1 MEKITLLFE
10 GKHIHCFESNGQMW
24 FCGKDACDILGYAAK
39 SHKTAL
45 NKIDET
51 NKHPY
56 SVFDPHAAHH
66 EGLVIYISEFG
77 VIELAIKCRFE
88 TAKPFREFVKQTIV
102 DLRNQK
108 LKDVK
113 AEALL
118 SYKSQL
124 ALTEKSHAELI
135 AQYEKRIA
143 EKDEEIKEKDE
154 EIDEKDEELEQKDE
168 LLEEKDVEIDE
179 MDQALEAKKID
190 ACDERDREIRE
201 LKQRVDELT
210 DENYR
215 LKEILEAVPEKYR
228 GEYEVDDYEF
238 IPSKRAREEKR
249 ERDSRIDDRRE
260 IDSYF
265 KSKIVELKTLYDA
278 VDRWK
283 VRYAGTTLRKNKSAY
298 KANYETAHQK
308 LVEYLEKLKREE
320 FFTKCKRN
328 LDAYPIKFWQAY
340 NGKLTD

>member
-108 LKDVK
+108 ESK
-113 AEALL
+113 AL
-118 SYKSQL
+118 SHL

-143 EKDEEIKEKDE
+143 EKDE

-190 ACDERDREIRE
+190 ACDEHDRAIRE
-201 LKQRVDELT
+201 MKQRVDELT

-298 KANYETAHQK
+298 KANYEAAHQK
-308 LVEYLEKLKREE
+308 LVDYLEKLKREE

-340 NGKLTD
+340 NGKLTG

>member
-1 MEKITLLFE
+1 MNQTTLNFDEKPIR
-10 GKHIHCFESNGQMW
+10 CFESNGQMW
-24 FCGKDACDILGYAAK
+24 FCGKDVCDILGYLGKKHNAI
-39 SHKTAL
+39 T
-45 NKIDET
+45 KIEEEE
-51 NKHPY
+51 KHPY
-56 SVFDPHAAHH
+56 SFFDPHAAHH

-88 TAKPFREFVKQTIV
+88 TAKPFREFIKKTIV
-102 DLRNQK
+102 ELRNQK
-108 LKDVK
+108 ESK
-113 AEALL
+113 AL
-118 SYKSQL
+118 SHL

-143 EKDEEIKEKDE
+143 EKDE

-190 ACDERDREIRE
+190 ACDERDHEIRE
-201 LKQRVDELT
+201 LKQQVDELK

-228 GEYEVDDYEF
+228 GDYEVDDYEF

-298 KANYETAHQK
+298 KANYEAAHRE

-340 NGKLTD
+340 NGKLTG

>member
-1 MEKITLLFE
+1 MEKITLVFE
-10 GKHIHCFESNGQMW
+10 GKHVRCFESNGQIW
-24 FCGKDACDILGYAAK
+24 FCGKDVCDVLGYGQQ
-39 SHKTAL
+39 SHKHAL
-45 NKIDET
+45 NKIDT
-51 NKHPY
+51 DKHPY
-56 SVFDPHAAHH
+56 SFFDPHAAHH

-102 DLRNQK
+102 DLRNK
-108 LKDVK
+108 K
-113 AEALL
+113 ESETL

-143 EKDEEIKEKDE
+143 EKDE
-154 EIDEKDEELEQKDE
+154 

-179 MDQALEAKKID
+179 MDQALESKKID

-201 LKQRVDELT
+201 LKQQVDELT

-215 LKEILEAVPEKYR
+215 LKEILEAVPEKHR
-228 GEYEVDDYEF
+228 GDYEVDDYEF

-283 VRYAGTTLRKNKSAY
+283 VRYAGTTLRKNKLAY
-298 KANYETAHQK
+298 KANYEAAHQK
-308 LVEYLEKLKREE
+308 SVDYLEKLKREE

-340 NGKLTD
+340 NGKLTG

>member
-108 LKDVK
+108 ESK
-113 AEALL
+113 AL
-118 SYKSQL
+118 SHL

-143 EKDEEIKEKDE
+143 EKDEEI
-154 EIDEKDEELEQKDE
+154 DEKYEELEQKDE

-179 MDQALEAKKID
+179 MDQALEDKKID

-283 VRYAGTTLRKNKSAY
+283 VRYAGTTLRKNKSTY
-298 KANYETAHQK
+298 KANYEAAHQK
-308 LVEYLEKLKREE
+308 LVDYLEKLKREE

>member
-108 LKDVK
+108 ESK
-113 AEALL
+113 AL
-118 SYKSQL
+118 SHL

-143 EKDEEIKEKDE
+143 EKDEEIDEKDE
-154 EIDEKDEELEQKDE
+154 EIDEKDE

-190 ACDERDREIRE
+190 ACDEHDRAIRE
-201 LKQRVDELT
+201 MKQRVDELT

-298 KANYETAHQK
+298 KANYEAAHQK
-308 LVEYLEKLKREE
+308 LVDYLEKLKREE

-340 NGKLTD
+340 NGKLTG

>member
-1 MEKITLLFE
+1 MQQFEFNGSVITTRISEDGRLYFRA
-10 GKHIHCFESNGQMW
+10 N
-24 FCGKDACDILGYAAK
+24 DVVTALGYK
-39 SHKTAL
+39 SKQKPILSFVSPEYVTTFSELCSDGSDKPQTNYIQKNGVLQLAL
-45 NKIDET
+45 KCKLASARPFEQMLFGYLDKVMNT
-51 NKHPY
+51 
-56 SVFDPHAAHH
+56 
-66 EGLVIYISEFG
+66 ISENINKQKD
-77 VIELAIKCRFE
+77 IELLGY
-88 TAKPFREFVKQTIV
+88 QT
-102 DLRNQK
+102 K
-108 LKDVK
+108 
-113 AEALL
+113 
-118 SYKSQL
+118 L

-143 EKDEEIKEKDE
+143 EKDQEIKEKDE

-201 LKQRVDELT
+201 LKQQVDELT

-215 LKEILEAVPEKYR
+215 LKEILEAVPEKHR
-228 GEYEVDDYEF
+228 GDYEVDDYEF

-298 KANYETAHQK
+298 KTNYEAAHQK
-308 LVEYLEKLKREE
+308 LVDYLEKLKREE

>member
-1 MEKITLLFE
+1 MQQFTFNDVVIATR
-10 GKHIHCFESNGQMW
+10 IHQG
-24 FCGKDACDILGYAAK
+24 DIYFRCNDIVLALGYKSSKREPIIKFVSEDYITTFGKIEPGSSYDK
-39 SHKTAL
+39 SHTKYMKK
-45 NKIDET
+45 N
-51 NKHPY
+51 
-56 SVFDPHAAHH
+56 
-66 EGLVIYISEFG
+66 G
-77 VIELAIKCRFE
+77 VMELAFKCKLD
-88 TAKPFREFVKQTIV
+88 TAKPFQRLLMNYV
-102 DLRNQK
+102 DSAMNARLEET
-108 LKDVK
+108 
-113 AEALL
+113 AL

-179 MDQALEAKKID
+179 MDQALESKKID

-201 LKQRVDELT
+201 LKQQVDELT

-228 GEYEVDDYEF
+228 GDYEVDDYEF

-249 ERDSRIDDRRE
+249 ERDSKIDDRRE

-283 VRYAGTTLRKNKSAY
+283 VRYAGTTLRKNKSTY
-298 KANYETAHQK
+298 KANYEAAHQK

-340 NGKLTD
+340 NGKLTG

>member
-10 GKHIHCFESNGQMW
+10 GKHIRCFESNGQMW
-24 FCGKDACDILGYAAK
+24 FCGKDVCDILGYAAK
-39 SHKTAL
+39 SHKMAL

-51 NKHPY
+51 NKRPY

-88 TAKPFREFVKQTIV
+88 TAKRFREFVKQTIV
-102 DLRNQK
+102 DLRNK
-108 LKDVK
+108 K
-113 AEALL
+113 ESETL

-124 ALTEKSHAELI
+124 TLTEKSHAELI

-154 EIDEKDEELEQKDE
+154 EIDEKD
-168 LLEEKDVEIDE
+168 
-179 MDQALEAKKID
+179 QALEAKKID
-190 ACDERDREIRE
+190 ACDEHDRAIRE
-201 LKQRVDELT
+201 LTHKVDELT

-298 KANYETAHQK
+298 KANYEAAHQK

-340 NGKLTD
+340 NGKLID

>member
-1 MEKITLLFE
+1 MNQTTLNFDEKPIR
-10 GKHIHCFESNGQMW
+10 CFESNGQMW
-24 FCGKDACDILGYAAK
+24 FCGKDVCDILGYLGKKHNAIAK
-39 SHKTAL
+39 
-45 NKIDET
+45 IEEEE
-51 NKHPY
+51 KHPY
-56 SVFDPHAAHH
+56 SFFDPHAAYH

-77 VIELAIKCRFE
+77 VIELAIKCRFV
-88 TAKPFREFVKQTIV
+88 TAKPFREFVKQTII
-102 DLRNQK
+102 DLRNK
-108 LKDVK
+108 K
-113 AEALL
+113 ESETL

-179 MDQALEAKKID
+179 MDQALESKKID

-201 LKQRVDELT
+201 LKQQVDELT

-228 GEYEVDDYEF
+228 GDYEVDDYEF

-249 ERDSRIDDRRE
+249 ERDSKIDDRRE

-283 VRYAGTTLRKNKSAY
+283 VRYAGTTLRKNKSTY
-298 KANYETAHQK
+298 KANYEAAHQK

-340 NGKLTD
+340 NGKLTG

>member
-1 MEKITLLFE
+1 MKITSKILNIRKMEKITLVFE
-10 GKHIHCFESNGQMW
+10 GKHVRCFESNGQIW
-24 FCGKDACDILGYAAK
+24 FCGKDVCDVLGYGQQ
-39 SHKTAL
+39 SHKHAL
-45 NKIDET
+45 NKIDT
-51 NKHPY
+51 DKHPY
-56 SVFDPHAAHH
+56 SFFDPHAAHH

-88 TAKPFREFVKQTIV
+88 TAKPFREFVKKTIV
-102 DLRNQK
+102 ELRNQK
-108 LKDVK
+108 ESK
-113 AEALL
+113 AL
-118 SYKSQL
+118 SHL

-143 EKDEEIKEKDE
+143 EKDE

-201 LKQRVDELT
+201 LKQQVDELT

-215 LKEILEAVPEKYR
+215 LKEILEAVPEKHR

-298 KANYETAHQK
+298 KANYEAAHQK

>member
-1 MEKITLLFE
+1 
-10 GKHIHCFESNGQMW
+10 
-24 FCGKDACDILGYAAK
+24 
-39 SHKTAL
+39 
-45 NKIDET
+45 
-51 NKHPY
+51 
-56 SVFDPHAAHH
+56 
-66 EGLVIYISEFG
+66 
-77 VIELAIKCRFE
+77 
-88 TAKPFREFVKQTIV
+88 
-102 DLRNQK
+102 
-108 LKDVK
+108 
-113 AEALL
+113 
-118 SYKSQL
+118 
-124 ALTEKSHAELI
+124 
-135 AQYEKRIA
+135 
-143 EKDEEIKEKDE
+143 
-154 EIDEKDEELEQKDE
+154 
-168 LLEEKDVEIDE
+168 
-179 MDQALEAKKID
+179 
-190 ACDERDREIRE
+190 
-201 LKQRVDELT
+201 LKQQVDELT

-215 LKEILEAVPEKYR
+215 LKEILEAVPEKHR

-298 KANYETAHQK
+298 KANYEAAHQK

>member
-1 MEKITLLFE
+1 MQQFTFNDVVIATR
-10 GKHIHCFESNGQMW
+10 IHQG
-24 FCGKDACDILGYAAK
+24 DIYFRCNDIVLALGYKSSKREPIIKFVSEDYITTFGKIEPGSSYDK
-39 SHKTAL
+39 SHTKYMKK
-45 NKIDET
+45 N
-51 NKHPY
+51 
-56 SVFDPHAAHH
+56 
-66 EGLVIYISEFG
+66 G
-77 VIELAIKCRFE
+77 VMELAFKCKLD
-88 TAKPFREFVKQTIV
+88 TAKPFQRLLMNYV
-102 DLRNQK
+102 DSVTNARLEET
-108 LKDVK
+108 
-113 AEALL
+113 AL

-124 ALTEKSHAELI
+124 ALTEQSH
-135 AQYEKRIA
+135 
-143 EKDEEIKEKDE
+143 EEIVTKYKQRVADLTE
-154 EIDEKDEELEQKDE
+154 EIDEKDEELERKDE

-190 ACDERDREIRE
+190 ACDERDRTIRE
-201 LKQRVDELT
+201 LTHKVDELT

-298 KANYETAHQK
+298 KANYEAAHRE

-340 NGKLTD
+340 NGKLTG

>member
-1 MEKITLLFE
+1 MNQTTLNFDEKPIR
-10 GKHIHCFESNGQMW
+10 CFESNGQMW
-24 FCGKDACDILGYAAK
+24 FCGKDVCDILGYLGKKHNAIAK
-39 SHKTAL
+39 
-45 NKIDET
+45 IEEEE
-51 NKHPY
+51 KHPY
-56 SVFDPHAAHH
+56 SFFDPHAAYH

-77 VIELAIKCRFE
+77 VIELAIKCRFV
-88 TAKPFREFVKQTIV
+88 TAKPFREFVKQTII
-102 DLRNQK
+102 DLRNK
-108 LKDVK
+108 K
-113 AEALL
+113 ESETL

-179 MDQALEAKKID
+179 MDQALESKKID

-201 LKQRVDELT
+201 LKQQVDELT

-228 GEYEVDDYEF
+228 GAYEVDDYEF

-249 ERDSRIDDRRE
+249 ERDSKIDDRRE

-283 VRYAGTTLRKNKSAY
+283 VRYAGTTLRKNKSTY
-298 KANYETAHQK
+298 KANYEAAHQK

-340 NGKLTD
+340 NGKLTG

>member
-1 MEKITLLFE
+1 MINQIEFNGSTITVITKDSIPYFRANDVVKALGYTTTLHRPVQKYVSDEHITVFEKIRPENFVDKTNA
-10 GKHIHCFESNGQMW
+10 KYIQKNGVLEIA
-24 FCGKDACDILGYAAK
+24 FK
-39 SHKTAL
+39 SRL
-45 NKIDET
+45 EM
-51 NKHPY
+51 
-56 SVFDPHAAHH
+56 
-66 EGLVIYISEFG
+66 
-77 VIELAIKCRFE
+77 
-88 TAKPFREFVKQTIV
+88 AKPFQTMVMGYLDHLNDMAMTSI
-102 DLRNQK
+102 K
-108 LKDVK
+108 T
-113 AEALL
+113 EAL

-143 EKDEEIKEKDE
+143 EKDE

-190 ACDERDREIRE
+190 ACDEHDREIRE

-215 LKEILEAVPEKYR
+215 LKEILEAVPEKHR

>member
-1 MEKITLLFE
+1 MCQTNTEFEKIRPENFVDTSHA
-10 GKHIHCFESNGQMW
+10 KYIQKNGV
-24 FCGKDACDILGYAAK
+24 L
-39 SHKTAL
+39 
-45 NKIDET
+45 
-51 NKHPY
+51 
-56 SVFDPHAAHH
+56 
-66 EGLVIYISEFG
+66 
-77 VIELAIKCRFE
+77 ELAFKSRLE
-88 TAKPFREFVKQTIV
+88 TAKPF
-102 DLRNQK
+102 QK
-108 LKDVK
+108 MVMGYLDHLNDMAMTSIKTEV
-113 AEALL
+113 L

-143 EKDEEIKEKDE
+143 EKDQEIKEKDE
-154 EIDEKDEELEQKDE
+154 EIDEKDEELEQKDEELERKDE

-228 GEYEVDDYEF
+228 GDYEVDDYEF

>member
-1 MEKITLLFE
+1 MNQTTLNFDEKPI
-10 GKHIHCFESNGQMW
+10 KCIESNGQMW
-24 FCGKDACDILGYAAK
+24 FCGKDVCDILGYLGK
-39 SHKTAL
+39 NHNSIT
-45 NKIDET
+45 KIDEEE
-51 NKHPY
+51 KHPY
-56 SVFDPHAAHH
+56 SFFDSQAAHN
-66 EGLVIYISEFG
+66 EGLVIYISELG
-77 VIELAIKCRFE
+77 VIELTVKCRLQ
-88 TAKPFREFVKQTIV
+88 TAKPFRKFVKQTII
-102 DLRNQK
+102 DLRNHK
-108 LKDVK
+108 LKTL
-113 AEALL
+113 EL

-201 LKQRVDELT
+201 LKQQVDELK

-249 ERDSRIDDRRE
+249 ERDSRIDNRRE

-320 FFTKCKRN
+320 FFVKCKRN